1 MFTLAIA
8 HPSLHVLRDPFI
20 VILAH
25 VTLESMFH
33 MEKEGAF

>member
-1 MFTLAIA
+1 MITLAIA
-8 HPSLHVLRDPFI
+8 HPNLHVLKDPFV

-33 MEKEGAF
+33 MEKEGGF